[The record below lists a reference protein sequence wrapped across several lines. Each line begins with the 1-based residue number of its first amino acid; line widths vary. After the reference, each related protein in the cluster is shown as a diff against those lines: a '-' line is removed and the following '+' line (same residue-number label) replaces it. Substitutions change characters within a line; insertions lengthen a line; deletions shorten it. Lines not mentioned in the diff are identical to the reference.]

1 MKQTVTQ
8 KTNDLDDVFKSLK
21 NNHTDLF
28 ISIINDSF
36 GMHYTKEDKAVL
48 LPTEGYILTGK
59 EPPEIEKR
67 FSDFL
72 LKLGGETYLIECQ
85 SYSDNTMAIRIAE
98 YAFLSARS
106 NAIWENGRCIIEM
119 PRFVIIYVKSN
130 ASTPEK
136 TEISFRFPDGDTI
149 QYDCRNV
156 ILSDYSK
163 EEIVR
168 KKLYAYIPYYI
179 MRYEKDITTENTNA
193 LAQIEED
200 IRYFLSELEN
210 AFIYGELEQYDVSN
224 LKDYMK
230 IIIRHITNGNTIEE
244 RLVSAMGGNIIV
256 TEADKIRAAGHSEGL
271 SEGIHTLSKAVQT
284 ARRNHYTSVEELVAA
299 GFDETIAQA
308 AIELL

>member
-8 KTNDLDDVFKSLK
+8 KTNDLDDVFKLLK

-179 MRYEKDITTENTNA
+179 MWYEKDITTENTNA

-210 AFIYGELEQYDVSN
+210 AFICGELEQYDVSN

-244 RLVSAMGGNIIV
+244 RLVSAMCGNIIV
-256 TEADKIRAAGHSEGL
+256 TEADKIRAAGL